1 MSNGITIT
9 YLPDRSG
16 FCDDWRRRTNWRPR
30 AETDRSLPG
39 ARAASPD
46 ARAAVR
52 VEWILD
58 DGGRDPGA
66 SDQRIPVGP
75 EAAHHPRVPATPHE
89 QADRFA
95 RLAHRPSRREECL
108 ADRVRPDDLVRSRTE
123 ERETGG
129 PAADA
134 RALPLAPLTVRSAQ
148 AARKSLETE
157 LRRGGPVV
165 PGTHHVEHH
174 LHARPDALD
183 EVRLGDV
190 IAPAPEIEVER
201 GPGSRCRSD
210 GQREHARQQQGAE
223 PLRTHRSHRSK
234 VRRFCN
240 IGSRLQV
247 DRARAYIDR
256 DGDHR

>member
-16 FCDDWRRRTNWRPR
+16 FCDDCRRRTNWRPS
-30 AETDRSLPG
+30 AETDRSSPG
-39 ARAASPD
+39 LGLRPHTLEPPYGWSGSSTM
-46 ARAAVR
+46 AAV
-52 VEWILD
+52 ILA
-58 DGGRDPGA
+58 P

-134 RALPLAPLTVRSAQ
+134 RALSLAPLTVRSAP

-157 LRRGGPVV
+157 LGRGGPVV
-165 PGTHHVEHH
+165 PGMHHVEHH

-201 GPGSRCRSD
+201 
-210 GQREHARQQQGAE
+210 
-223 PLRTHRSHRSK
+223 
-234 VRRFCN
+234 
-240 IGSRLQV
+240 
-247 DRARAYIDR
+247 
-256 DGDHR
+256 